1 MSGINEP
8 SRHVRFFQ
16 LSTPRNNNDDD
27 DVECTQES
35 VERRRRWKLQ
45 AIPLVI
51 FFMLFLSVLVP
62 FVTTNKTIEALRFVD
77 RKNSSGTGYSPNML
91 VSLSGMSTD
100 NYGTLYLMKLDIQA
114 VTGTAQFN
122 GGNFSAI
129 DNFEFVV
136 LWPDDFSWTYT
147 VRPTISADFP
157 DATVAGGGTLS
168 DPTTGYTALTVEITR
183 DFNIYMALVF
193 VGIWAVTIAIGYI
206 GSRAVIWKTRAP
218 DNPVIFVSALF
229 AVPTFRNTTPGR
241 PPYGCLFDVLCTYF
255 SIAVIVTF
263 LVLVAFAYMKKPNAD
278 KKKQRRRREDDDTIP
293 VGTLDAGVT
302 GEVAA
307 DVGDVAGGA
316 GGDSSDATTADSA

>member
-1 MSGINEP
+1 MSGTNEP

-16 LSTPRNNNDDD
+16 LSTPRNNDDD
-27 DVECTQES
+27 DVECTQET

-62 FVTTNKTIEALRFVD
+62 FVTTNKTIE
-77 RKNSSGTGYSPNML
+77 GTPNML

-100 NYGTLYLMKLDIQA
+100 NYVNENTSYVKAPLVSKVPLLTGSLAWYPFDTYEYLMKLDIQA

-168 DPTTGYTALTVEITR
+168 DPTTGYTYV
-183 DFNIYMALVF
+183 
-193 VGIWAVTIAIGYI
+193 
-206 GSRAVIWKTRAP
+206 
-218 DNPVIFVSALF
+218 
-229 AVPTFRNTTPGR
+229 
-241 PPYGCLFDVLCTYF
+241 
-255 SIAVIVTF
+255 
-263 LVLVAFAYMKKPNAD
+263 
-278 KKKQRRRREDDDTIP
+278 
-293 VGTLDAGVT
+293 
-302 GEVAA
+302 
-307 DVGDVAGGA
+307 
-316 GGDSSDATTADSA
+316 

>member
-1 MSGINEP
+1 MSGTNEP

-27 DVECTQES
+27 DVECTQET

-100 NYGTLYLMKLDIQA
+100 NYVNENTSYVKAPLVSKVPLLTGSLAWYPFDTYEYLMKLDIQA

-168 DPTTGYTALTVEITR
+168 DPTTGYTYV
-183 DFNIYMALVF
+183 
-193 VGIWAVTIAIGYI
+193 
-206 GSRAVIWKTRAP
+206 
-218 DNPVIFVSALF
+218 
-229 AVPTFRNTTPGR
+229 
-241 PPYGCLFDVLCTYF
+241 
-255 SIAVIVTF
+255 
-263 LVLVAFAYMKKPNAD
+263 
-278 KKKQRRRREDDDTIP
+278 
-293 VGTLDAGVT
+293 
-302 GEVAA
+302 
-307 DVGDVAGGA
+307 
-316 GGDSSDATTADSA
+316 

>member
-1 MSGINEP
+1 MSGTNEP

-16 LSTPRNNNDDD
+16 LSTPRNNDDD
-27 DVECTQES
+27 DVECTQET

-62 FVTTNKTIEALRFVD
+62 FVTTNKTIE
-77 RKNSSGTGYSPNML
+77 GT
-91 VSLSGMSTD
+91 
-100 NYGTLYLMKLDIQA
+100 YLMKLDIQA

-307 DVGDVAGGA
+307 DVGDVAGDA